1 MKRKKALRRHCD
13 LTACGKLYRYSK
25 FTLADLFPDLPEEAL
40 SGAHKKAAD
49 QVAQEQ
55 SQAWADATAAAMSA
69 TGDGRAAGELNPKY
83 QKAYDGMHAQKQQ
96 SRANKRRGGGRR
108 RDDLKGGAYKMPQ
121 IVIEQE
127 PSSSRRR
134 VG

>member
-1 MKRKKALRRHCD
+1 
-13 LTACGKLYRYSK
+13 
-25 FTLADLFPDLPEEAL
+25 
-40 SGAHKKAAD
+40 
-49 QVAQEQ
+49 
-55 SQAWADATAAAMSA
+55 MSA

-83 QKAYDGMHAQKQQ
+83 QKAYDGMHAQQQQQ

-108 RDDLKGGAYKMPQ
+108 RDDLKDGAYKMPQ

-127 PSSSRRR
+127 PSSFRR

>member
-1 MKRKKALRRHCD
+1 MEREKALRRHCD
-13 LTACGKLYRYSK
+13 LTACGKLYRYSSS
-25 FTLADLFPDLPEEAL
+25 L
-40 SGAHKKAAD
+40 SRTCSPSCRKRLYLERKKAAA
-49 QVAQEQ
+49 QVEQEQ
-55 SQAWADATAAAMSA
+55 NQAWADATAAAMSA

-96 SRANKRRGGGRR
+96 QSRANKRRGGGRR
-108 RDDLKGGAYKMPQ
+108 RDDLKDGAYKMPQ

-127 PSSSRRR
+127 PSSFRR